1 MIQFNINRFGKL
13 AKWSLTNDKDYL
25 VRTFLQVLAVQTLM
39 FLLFTT
45 GFIMVNGHHQNY
57 FSCAFLSIM
66 FFVFLVLIG
75 PSTMFYSMKSK
86 HDMQSLFLLPASNLE
101 KYLIRYCSWI
111 TLIPIFIAASFF
123 ADLIQYV
130 VNWLLGHDKTMLV
143 ASKIIYLLG
152 ENTVVSPRLINSLL
166 VVALWINSWYALGG
180 TFFRSRKYAW
190 ILCTLSLIVLGMI
203 LFWLMPSNV
212 HFEINDRTDTLTIVI
227 IDAIYLA
234 LVMLNFWFSFKC
246 FCRTQN
252 IGRIINI

>member
-1 MIQFNINRFGKL
+1 MTYYQL
-13 AKWSLTNDKDYL
+13 EHLYL
-25 VRTFLQVLAVQTLM
+25 FYNKVDFVI
-39 FLLFTT
+39 LLFYL
-45 GFIMVNGHHQNY
+45 FYHDDY
-57 FSCAFLSIM
+57 FLM

-203 LFWLMPSNV
+203 LFWVMPSNV

-227 IDAIYLA
+227 IDAIWL
-234 LVMLNFWFSFKC
+234 SFKC